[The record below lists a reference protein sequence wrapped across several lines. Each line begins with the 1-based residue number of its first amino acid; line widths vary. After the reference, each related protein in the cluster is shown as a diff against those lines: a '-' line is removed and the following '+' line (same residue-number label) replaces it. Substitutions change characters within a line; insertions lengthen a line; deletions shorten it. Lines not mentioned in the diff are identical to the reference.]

1 MKSKKELRDKE
12 KRDKE
17 KENKGEKERKRRYKV
32 HDSIFKEELEDKE
45 EFKDFLKDFTGYELE
60 EKDIE
65 QSNPEYRTA
74 IGFNGKCI
82 DILYKVVGEETYI
95 VVEHQSTIDY
105 AMSERIT
112 EYCMAIIESR
122 KKYMKLSKERE
133 APVIIPYVLNT
144 NKRKWNATRTIKQ
157 KEDNKYR
164 FPVLTYPKY
173 NVIDIHD
180 YTIEEL
186 LNKGTGVSFVMA
198 IEKAKTKEQLEEL
211 MTKLEEKELN
221 ERQKRA
227 LYLVI
232 INSEELLS
240 YIPKKEQMKAKEIM
254 EKIMKGEEEDMEQL
268 DFTKTVIRVMK
279 EKDEKMKEKDE
290 KMKEKDEKMKEKDE
304 KMKEKDEIIKQKE
317 AIIKENTEEKEKSII
332 QLIKK
337 MVKNKIK
344 DEDIMDYLNIDQK
357 QLKKYKLQIT

>member
-1 MKSKKELRDKE
+1 
-12 KRDKE
+12 
-17 KENKGEKERKRRYKV
+17 
-32 HDSIFKEELEDKE
+32 
-45 EFKDFLKDFTGYELE
+45 
-60 EKDIE
+60 
-65 QSNPEYRTA
+65 
-74 IGFNGKCI
+74 
-82 DILYKVVGEETYI
+82 
-95 VVEHQSTIDY
+95 
-105 AMSERIT
+105 MSERIT

-122 KKYMKLSKERE
+122 KKHMKLSKERE

-290 KMKEKDEKMKEKDE
+290 KMKEKDE
-304 KMKEKDEIIKQKE
+304 IIKQKE

-337 MVKNKIK
+337 MVKNKVK

>member
-1 MKSKKELRDKE
+1 MKSLFE
-12 KRDKE
+12 KMSS
-17 KENKGEKERKRRYKV
+17 YAV
-32 HDSIFKEELEDKE
+32 FVEEYMKSRISKLVSN
-45 EFKDFLKDFTGYELE
+45 KDFTGYELE

-290 KMKEKDEKMKEKDE
+290 KMKEKDE
-304 KMKEKDEIIKQKE
+304 IIKQKE

-337 MVKNKIK
+337 MVKNKVK